1 MSIPLD
7 NTLSLAILH
16 SGWFTHRD
24 LHNLFESHEK
34 YSDMLVDFL
43 WEKQTPTPWM
53 TSDRR
58 AKILT
63 SLATVDI
70 FKLKDIIR
78 DKNISIYTKHSTEYP
93 ERLRVIKQAPYML
106 YIRGILRAERK
117 MLAVVG
123 SRRSTS
129 YGRKILDKIIPEL
142 VRAGCGIV
150 SGWAHGIDAL
160 SHEITIASDG
170 YTISVFGCGVEQY
183 YPVEN
188 TRLFDSIIAS
198 GWALVSIFPIGTEPE
213 PYHFPI
219 RNEIVAALSDG
230 IIIPEAAIKS
240 GTLITAQ
247 LALDHGRDVFAAPG
261 DIFRETSMG
270 TNWLI
275 ARGEAKCITSATD
288 ILEEYFPNVTSSTIS
303 MFSEKVWDDDDQ
315 KAIYHIILDGYNTP
329 DSIWQNSDYTID
341 TIVMTLTMLEIDG
354 HIRLGVG
361 GKYEVL

>member
-1 MSIPLD
+1 MT
-7 NTLSLAILH
+7 NSLAYLH
-16 SGWFTHRD
+16 SAGLTHKD
-24 LHNLFESHEK
+24 LKKICE
-34 YSDMLVDFL
+34 YSQDYDEIYACLANNRWV
-43 WEKQTPTPWM
+43 PTPWM
-53 TSDRR
+53 TPERR
-58 AKILT
+58 DKILT
-63 SLATVDI
+63 TLSSLDTESIDR
-70 FKLKDIIR
+70 IIEQ
-78 DKNISIYTKHSTEYP
+78 KNIQLITIDSPLYP
-93 ERLRVIKQAPYML
+93 ERLATIKQSPYFL
-106 YIRGILRAERK
+106 YVRGDLRSERK
-117 MLAVVG
+117 MLGVVW
-123 SRRSTS
+123 SRKNTS
-129 YGRKILDKIIPEL
+129 YGKKVLEHIIPWL
-142 VRAGCGIV
+142 VKASCGIV
-150 SGWAHGIDAL
+150 SGGAHGIDAM
-160 SHEITIASDG
+160 SHEITVASGG
-170 YTISVFGCGVEQY
+170 YTVSVFGCGVEQY

-198 GWALVSIFPIGTEPE
+198 DWALVSIFPIGTLPE

-288 ILEEYFPNVTSSTIS
+288 ILEEYFPNVTSTTIS
-303 MFSEKVWDDDDQ
+303 MFAEKVWEDDEQ
-315 KAIYHIILDGYNTP
+315 KAIYNIILDGYNTP

-361 GKYEVL
+361 GKYEIL